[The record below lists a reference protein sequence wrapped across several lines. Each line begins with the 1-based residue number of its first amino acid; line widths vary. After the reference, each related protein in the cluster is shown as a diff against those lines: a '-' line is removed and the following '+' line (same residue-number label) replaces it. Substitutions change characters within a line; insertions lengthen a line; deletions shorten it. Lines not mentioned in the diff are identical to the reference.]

1 MTITNDFDP
10 DADTIRTIA
19 NRAADW
25 LTPDASRLAGD
36 DGLDR
41 ASEAI
46 LNRQATPCWQ
56 PAYDAAAQ
64 VLATLQADA
73 CRQAVAHAIA
83 TVTVTKTDDT
93 ARAGVLARRAAAYWH
108 GIRLAQAAT
117 QTRAQIASGE

>member
-1 MTITNDFDP
+1 MAITNDLDP
-10 DADTIRTIA
+10 DADIIRTIA

-25 LTPDASRLAGD
+25 LTPDASRLAGE
-36 DGLDR
+36 DGLDQ
-41 ASEAI
+41 ASESI

-56 PAYDAAAQ
+56 SAYAAAAQ
-64 VLATLQADA
+64 VLATLQADG

-83 TVTVTKTDDT
+83 TVTVTKTDYT
-93 ARAGVLARRAAAYWH
+93 ARAGVLARPAAAYWH